1 MGAAEMLAAT
11 KPPTLPDFATPE
23 ERAKYIKEHAEFFT
37 VISRKHLRN
46 LRLEYE
52 STIHVRCVNKAV
64 LHEMLTQPRAKSRAL
79 DAYNRAEVDFLALV
93 GKLTTEE

>member
-1 MGAAEMLAAT
+1 MLAAT

-23 ERAKYIKEHAEFFT
+23 ERATYIKEHAEFFT

-52 STIHVRCVNKAV
+52 SIEAARAAAQIVANFLGRTALIYAV
-64 LHEMLTQPRAKSRAL
+64 LGPYDSLVEVVQPGTQ
-79 DAYNRAEVDFLALV
+79 
-93 GKLTTEE
+93 G